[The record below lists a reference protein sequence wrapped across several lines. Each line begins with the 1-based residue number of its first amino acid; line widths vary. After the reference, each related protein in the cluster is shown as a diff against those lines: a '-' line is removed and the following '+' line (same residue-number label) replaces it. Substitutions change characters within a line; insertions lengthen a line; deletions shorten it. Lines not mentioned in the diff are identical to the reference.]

1 MKIQPKTLPCHPP
14 HWKYDLPG
22 TSEQPEKHPYW
33 KELSPPPNNLDQNFI
48 EFTRSMLMIR
58 GLGVFVGILVFSANL
73 IMLAFSIYMTFAP
86 GRYADPSGLMI
97 AGLITI
103 AACWVFIPFIRLDIE
118 LPRDEPIR
126 FNRLRRKVYFY
137 QFKYDRI
144 FFLSKKKWGVKP
156 EVHAWDD
163 LKAEACRVYA
173 PGHGGLIENIVIAA
187 HKPGTNEVIARYFFA
202 HDIHNGEHY
211 WAIARLFMQQGPD
224 AMPEFEN
231 RPRNWNNDTE
241 AGFPR
246 RLAPKV
252 NWPADIDLESRT
264 APTQENLNET
274 SRPRG
279 PSA

>member
-1 MKIQPKTLPCHPP
+1 MKQQPRALPCQAP

-22 TSEQPEKHPYW
+22 PNEQATEQHYSEHLNPAPNIIDTKYL
-33 KELSPPPNNLDQNFI
+33 ELA
-48 EFTRSMLMIR
+48 RSTFMIR
-58 GLGVFVGILVFSANL
+58 GVGFFVGIVAIIAIL
-73 IMLAFSIYMTFAP
+73 IMLVFLAFMAFTP
-86 GRYADPSGLMI
+86 GMGTDATALLI
-97 AGLITI
+97 ALCVVI
-103 AACWVFIPFIRLDIE
+103 AACWFFIPIIRLDIE